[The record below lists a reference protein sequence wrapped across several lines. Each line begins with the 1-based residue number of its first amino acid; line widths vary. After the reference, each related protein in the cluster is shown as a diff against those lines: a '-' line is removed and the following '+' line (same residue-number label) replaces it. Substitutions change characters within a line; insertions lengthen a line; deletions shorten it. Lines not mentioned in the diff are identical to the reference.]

1 MEAESPESLE
11 IEDGEIVDDEADVFP
26 IYNILERPHSKSIV
40 QETTK
45 MPYSD
50 ESDNSTDTE
59 SDSDSDAAP
68 NHIKRPKLKL
78 KKSKNMYNRNSK
90 NEKYKIWCTQ
100 VEEESLTENLVS
112 CGVTNKFYQ
121 ERSVESYSFP
131 LQYLPKNGQAQN
143 NNSSDEE
150 KETEDRQANKR
161 TNVDR
166 YNVKL
171 RLGRKPNSMD
181 IDNQKGSAKFIP
193 DLTTNADSTNA
204 EVASDIAAKLG
215 EKQDQ
220 LIRKV
225 VDTIGKEKAIE
236 FFKKTKTIEERGGM
250 LIINGS
256 RRRTAGGVYLWL
268 VKRDENIPQE
278 QIREIFY
285 IEKKEI
291 NKSSNRRTKTHN
303 LIRNLENGPEK
314 DLPALLTRAELS
326 TSEIAEEARFRR
338 GENMDRIQLDSDRTV
353 TNPPPSPATDDPD
366 HSEHT
371 TRLRPVQDYSENLFD
386 VEVDADNM
394 DVF

>member
-1 MEAESPESLE
+1 
-11 IEDGEIVDDEADVFP
+11 
-26 IYNILERPHSKSIV
+26 
-40 QETTK
+40 